1 MNRNNQEGAA
11 LLLVLW
17 VLVLLTGIV
26 TEFAYSMRTE
36 VTITRNFKEE
46 QEAYYAALSG
56 IELAKAEILSAR
68 GSMYLDER
76 GELIFGERGS
86 GMKRE
91 GRVGETFYAY
101 SIVDEERK
109 INLNSATPD
118 QLRYLFRSAGVEGA
132 QLDTIVDSILDWRDP
147 DQLHRASGAEEDYY
161 RSLPK
166 PYSCK
171 DGPFDAVEELLLV
184 KGMTPEILYGSRGRG
199 ATFTGVAKY
208 LTAHSSHAINP
219 YTAEKVV
226 LEAKLGTIGI
236 EPRLPHV
243 TAGLAAG
250 QTGGGVVA
258 SSFFTILSTGRRGE
272 ITRTV
277 KAVVA
282 KKNAKILETLY
293 WNDNWTDHAGA
304 GI

>member
-1 MNRNNQEGAA
+1 VNRNNQEGAA

-36 VTITRNFKEE
+36 VAITRNFKEE

-56 IELAKAEILSAR
+56 MELAKAEILSAR
-68 GSMYLDER
+68 GSMYLGER
-76 GELIFGERGS
+76 GDLIFGDRGS
-86 GMKRE
+86 GPQRE
-91 GRVGETFYAY
+91 GKVGETFYAY
-101 SIVDEERK
+101 SIEDEERK

-118 QLRYLFRSAGVEGA
+118 QLRYLLRHAGVEGA
-132 QLDTIVDSILDWRDP
+132 QLDMIVDSILDWRDP

-184 KGMTPEILYGSRGRG
+184 KGMTPEILYGTKGRG
-199 ATFTGVAKY
+199 ATSTGVARY
-208 LTAHSSHAINP
+208 LTVHSSHAINL

-226 LEAKLGTIGI
+226 LEAIFGTAGAAL
-236 EPRLPHV
+236 RLPHAH
-243 TAGLAAG
+243 AGLAAG

-258 SSFFTILSTGRRGE
+258 SSFFSIFSTGSRGE
-272 ITRTV
+272 TTRTV
-277 KAVVA
+277 KAVVV
-282 KKNAKILETLY
+282 KKNEKILETLY
-293 WNDNWTDHAGA
+293 WNDNWTEHAGA